1 MTIAHSALSELL
13 EALKAGEVTDTV
25 RSSLAWILQELIE
38 AELTAAIGA
47 LPNERTEARRAL
59 RNGNRG
65 QDPEVALRGVPP
77 FDP

>member
-47 LPNERTEARRAL
+47 LPNERTAARRAP